1 MNTDPRLRDAM
12 QQVLLACLPGVL
24 VLFWV
29 YGWGVLCNLLLCAA
43 SALLTE
49 AALLR
54 LRGRPVLPALNDG
67 SALVSACLLA
77 VALPAYAPWW
87 IPVIAAGSAI
97 ALGKQL
103 YGGVG
108 RNPFNPAMLGYAVV
122 LLSFPAPM
130 THWPAPQALD
140 LGHALQALSGVAE
153 RPDAWAQATV
163 LDGLRQNRS
172 LTIDEL
178 FASHPGFGHLAGRG
192 SEWASL
198 AFLAG
203 GLFLLQRK
211 VISWQAPV
219 AMLGSLF
226 LISLLCWNGSGSD
239 SNGSPLLHLLAGS
252 TMLSAFFIVTEPV
265 SGPKTPWG
273 RLVFGAMVGVLT
285 YLIRTWG
292 NYPDGA
298 AFAVL
303 LMNLCVPA
311 LDRWAQQRRPET
323 A

>member
-43 SALLTE
+43 SALLAE

-122 LLSFPAPM
+122 LLSFPVPM

-211 VISWQAPV
+211 VISWQAPA